1 MLEPAFQAGKHVG
14 GGGLM
19 AMMLNLFAFPR
30 ALEASLLDFCSVVGE
45 GWYTELPLKE
55 PDRNFI
61 LPRKRKMLHP
71 TADKSFV

>member
-1 MLEPAFQAGKHVG
+1 MLEPAFQAGKHMG
-14 GGGLM
+14 GAGLM
-19 AMMLNLFAFPR
+19 AMMLKLFTLPC

-61 LPRKRKMLHP
+61 LPRKSKVLHP
-71 TADKSFV
+71 TTDRSFV